1 MPSTIIFKVDEKLK
15 DQISKKAKK
24 LNLTIS
30 EFMRLVLEGKIDLKP
45 KANPLLALSGILTD
59 KEADE
64 MFENIN
70 KDRRSKK

>member
-1 MPSTIIFKVDEKLK
+1 MPKTIIFKVDEKLK

-70 KDRRSKK
+70 KDRRSKR